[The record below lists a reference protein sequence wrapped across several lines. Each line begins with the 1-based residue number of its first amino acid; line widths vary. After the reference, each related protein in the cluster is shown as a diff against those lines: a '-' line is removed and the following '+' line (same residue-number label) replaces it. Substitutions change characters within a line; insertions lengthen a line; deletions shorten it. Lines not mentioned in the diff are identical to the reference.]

1 MAAGQRIRVM
11 QFLNS
16 TVRSGAEEV
25 ALELARGLDPKRFRS
40 YLVCP
45 PELMEA
51 FGDDCQTGDIETFA
65 LSLHSPWQAAIALRF
80 IGYLRS
86 RKIDV
91 LNAHMIRAA
100 VVAVPLARI
109 AGVPVVI
116 QTCHGR
122 EAWRRGW
129 LKRRYWIDRI
139 IARWADA
146 TVAVSEATRTYLLKE
161 KRLGPHKVTLIRN
174 GRGLAGFSPS
184 TSRQEHLRSELGI
197 GPHDPV
203 VGVFGRLEEQKGHRF
218 LLSGMPTV
226 LAQVPA
232 TKVVLVGEGSL
243 RHELENYVS
252 SLSTSDAVRFVGYRR
267 DWKEL
272 MALSDVI
279 VLPSLYEGMP
289 LVPIE
294 AALMAKPV
302 VATSVDGTCEVVID
316 GVTGL
321 LVPPAEPEPL
331 ARAIVDLLTNP
342 AKCRRLGQSA
352 RTRAHKELSLQRQIE
367 ETASLYEQLLSR
379 SVCSLQPKTV
389 A

>member
-1 MAAGQRIRVM
+1 MAEGQHIRVM

-40 YLVCP
+40 FLVCP

-51 FGDDCQTGDIETFA
+51 FGDDSHARHIETYA
-65 LSLHSPWQAAIALRF
+65 LSLQAPWQAAVALRF
-80 IGYLRS
+80 VGYLRS
-86 RKIDV
+86 QKIDV
-91 LNAHMIRAA
+91 VNAHMIRAA
-100 VVAVPLARI
+100 LVAVPLARM

-122 EAWRRGW
+122 EAWRKGW
-129 LKRRYWIDRI
+129 LKGQYWIDRI

-146 TVAVSEATRTYLLKE
+146 TVAVSEATGTYLVVE
-161 KRLGPHKVTLIRN
+161 KRLSPHKVRVIRN
-174 GRGLAGFSPS
+174 GRSLAGFSPS
-184 TSRQEHLRSELGI
+184 ASRQESLRNELRI
-197 GPHDPV
+197 GPKDQV

-218 LLSGMPTV
+218 LISGMPNV
-226 LAQVPA
+226 LAQLPA
-232 TKVVLVGEGSL
+232 TKVILVGEGAL
-243 RHELENYVS
+243 RHELESYVS
-252 SLSTSDAVRFVGYRR
+252 SLNVSEAVRFTGYRP

-294 AALMAKPV
+294 AAAMARPV

-321 LVPPAEPEPL
+321 LIPPAEPEPL
-331 ARAIVDLLTNP
+331 ARAIIDLLTNP

-352 RTRAHKELSLQRQIE
+352 QTRAHEQFSLHRQIE
-367 ETASLYEQLLSR
+367 ETASLYEQLLSKTER
-379 SVCSLQPKTV
+379 LLQPTTV

>member
-1 MAAGQRIRVM
+1 MAEDQRIRVM

-40 YLVCP
+40 FLVCP
-45 PELMEA
+45 QELIGA
-51 FGDDCQTGDIETFA
+51 FGDDCHTGDIETFA
-65 LSLHSPWQAAIALRF
+65 LSLQSPWQAAIALRF

-86 RKIDV
+86 QKIDV
-91 LNAHMIRAA
+91 VNAHMIRAA
-100 VVAVPLARI
+100 VVAVPLARM
-109 AGVPVVI
+109 AGVPIVI

-122 EAWRRGW
+122 EAWRKGW

-146 TVAVSEATRTYLLKE
+146 TVAVSEATRTYLVKE
-161 KRLGPHKVTLIRN
+161 KRLGSHKVKVIRN
-174 GRGLAGFSPS
+174 GRSLGGFSPS
-184 TSRQEHLRSELGI
+184 ASRQECLRSELSI
-197 GPHDPV
+197 GPKDPV

-218 LLSGMPTV
+218 LLSGMPNV

-232 TKVVLVGEGSL
+232 TKVILVGEGAL
-243 RHELENYVS
+243 RRELESDVN
-252 SLSTSDAVRFVGYRR
+252 SLNVSDAVRFTGYRP

-294 AALMAKPV
+294 AAAMARPV

-321 LVPPAEPEPL
+321 LVPPGESEPM

-342 AKCRRLGQSA
+342 AKCRRLGQTA
-352 RTRAHKELSLQRQIE
+352 QTRAHEEFSLQRQIE

-379 SVCSLQPKTV
+379 PEHLQRPATL